1 MKITILPCYDHFHH
15 HFIIIC
21 LSFLYRFLKNYHLF
35 IILLSWYFIMF
46 IVSWKIIMSLSFALI
61 IFSFPGKLSFLYHV
75 FIMFYCFLENYFV
88 FIIFYRF
95 LENYHFFI
103 MLLSCF
109 IVSWK
114 KYHVFIIFSS
124 FHSHCLIISRK
135 RITKMINK

>member
-21 LSFLYRFLKNYHLF
+21 LSFLYRFLENYHLF

-88 FIIFYRF
+88 FI
-95 LENYHFFI
+95 

-135 RITKMINK
+135 RITKMINKYTKLIIN